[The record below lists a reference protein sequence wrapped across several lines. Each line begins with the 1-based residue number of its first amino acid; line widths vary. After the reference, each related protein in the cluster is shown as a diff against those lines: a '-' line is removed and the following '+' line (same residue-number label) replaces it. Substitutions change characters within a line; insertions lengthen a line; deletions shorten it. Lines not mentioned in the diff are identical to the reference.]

1 MSYKQDCR
9 LETIKRLYGSYPVRT
24 EIIINDCIDLNFSLN
39 CLNFLWLTTS
49 SSSYES
55 SILFTNLVID
65 QKQNFSVQ
73 IGRILLIVSETF
85 SRVIGSSLLSG

>member
-9 LETIKRLYGSYPVRT
+9 LEAIKRLYGSYPVRT
-24 EIIINDCIDLNFSLN
+24 EIIVNDCIDLNFSLN

-65 QKQNFSVQ
+65 QKQNFLGPDWKNPADSIRNVFPSH
-73 IGRILLIVSETF
+73 R
-85 SRVIGSSLLSG
+85 